1 MQTVLQEHRFQ
12 EALNLAGRWEG
23 GWAHSGD
30 IREDLGLT
38 LDYRNG
44 KGSVLPVFTTDTFQK
59 HTSDCVRALNPLWGG
74 ESKFQLPSMATKH
87 SATELQKIISYQ
99 YLRFPRY

>member
-1 MQTVLQEHRFQ
+1 MGGRTVGTSEKTWDSRSTIGTAKVPFFPFL
-12 EALNLAGRWEG
+12 L
-23 GWAHSGD
+23 
-30 IREDLGLT
+30 
-38 LDYRNG
+38 
-44 KGSVLPVFTTDTFQK
+44 TDTFQK

-74 ESKFQLPSMATKH
+74 ESKFQLPSVATKH